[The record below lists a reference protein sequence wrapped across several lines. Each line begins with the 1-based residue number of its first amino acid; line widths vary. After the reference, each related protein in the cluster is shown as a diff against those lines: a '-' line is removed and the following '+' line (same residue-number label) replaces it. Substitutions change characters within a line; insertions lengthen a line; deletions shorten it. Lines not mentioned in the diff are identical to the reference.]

1 MRFEVVNRL
10 NSAASSIEFP
20 WGDASNGYLD
30 LRESPLEIQRI
41 EAARQNSP
49 LAGMLAATNSPPSIF
64 CTVRAKVA
72 QERNEKESPDD
83 AEHFFS
89 RIDFVF
95 AYPSLNSGS
104 AHGED
109 AARRIVDL
117 WMKDDAAAHL
127 QARLEILPCRFAAQ
141 NASGAALRIILTARG
156 NSAEQARMR
165 WGLGIARLQQSLL
178 FVSRAMRQKLAIE
191 D

>member
-20 WGDASNGYLD
+20 WGGANDGYLD
-30 LRESPLEIQRI
+30 LRESPLDIQRI

-64 CTVRAKVA
+64 CTVRAKTA
-72 QERNEKESPDD
+72 QERNEKEAPDE
-83 AEHFFS
+83 AEQFFS

-104 AHGED
+104 GHAED
-109 AARRIVDL
+109 AARRLVDL
-117 WMKDDAAAHL
+117 WMKDDASHL
-127 QARLEILPCRFAAQ
+127 QAKLEILPCRFVTQ
-141 NASGAALRIILTARG
+141 KSNGAALRITLTARG

-178 FVSRAMRQKLAIE
+178 FVSRAMRQKLALE

>member
-20 WGDASNGYLD
+20 WGGASNGYLD
-30 LRESPLEIQRI
+30 LRKSPLEIQRI

-49 LAGMLAATNSPPSIF
+49 LAGMLAASNSPPSIF

-83 AEHFFS
+83 AEQFFS

-127 QARLEILPCRFAAQ
+127 QARLEILPCRFVAQ
-141 NASGAALRIILTARG
+141 NTSGAALRITLTARG

>member
-10 NSAASSIEFP
+10 NSAASAIEFP

-30 LRESPLEIQRI
+30 LRESPIDIQRI
-41 EAARQNSP
+41 EPARQNSP

-64 CTVRAKVA
+64 CTVRAKTWPESDA
-72 QERNEKESPDD
+72 KASPDE
-83 AEHFFS
+83 AEQFYS
-89 RIDFVF
+89 RIDLVF

-117 WMKDDAAAHL
+117 WMKDNDAGNL
-127 QARLEILPCRFAAQ
+127 QARLEILPCRFVAQ
-141 NASGAALRIILTARG
+141 NVSGAALRIILTAHG

-178 FVSRAMRQKLAIE
+178 FVSRAIRQKLAIE

>member
-10 NSAASSIEFP
+10 NSAASTIEFP

-64 CTVRAKVA
+64 CTVRAKTWPEQNA
-72 QERNEKESPDD
+72 HGSQEES
-83 AEHFFS
+83 ETFYS

-95 AYPSLNSGS
+95 AYPSLNSGA
-104 AHGED
+104 AHAED

-117 WMKDDAAAHL
+117 WMKDDAAVHL
-127 QARLEILPCRFAAQ
+127 QAKLEILPCRFIAQ
-141 NASGAALRIILTARG
+141 STSGAALRITMTARG
-156 NSAEQARMR
+156 NSADQARMR
-165 WGLGIARLQQSLL
+165 WGLGVARLQQSLL

>member
-10 NSAASSIEFP
+10 NSAASAIEFP

-30 LRESPLEIQRI
+30 LRESPIEIQQI

-64 CTVRAKVA
+64 CTVRAKVG
-72 QERNEKESPDD
+72 QERDAKAAPDE
-83 AEHFFS
+83 AEQFYS
-89 RIDFVF
+89 RIDLVF

-104 AHGED
+104 AHAED

-117 WMKDDAAAHL
+117 WMKDSDAEHL
-127 QARLEILPCRFAAQ
+127 QARLEILPCRFVAQ

-165 WGLGIARLQQSLL
+165 WGLGIARLQQTLL